1 MTTMSYASAFGG
13 GRWRRGCVTAAFGLM
28 TALWV
33 IAAGAAEQAAR
44 PAADASVAIARMIL
58 GIVGYARWP
67 VGVDSHRV
75 CLASDR
81 LEMRAVG
88 DQLLALGVRAVSVQW
103 LGSDSGQW
111 AANCDVAY
119 LDNMPDG
126 RRKTVL
132 GQTLGRPILTISGGD
147 PLCASGS
154 LFCLELAGDEIV
166 LQANLDSIARSGIRI
181 NPRVLQLAQRKGGR
195 Q

>member
-1 MTTMSYASAFGG
+1 MTPMSYASAFGG
-13 GRWRRGCVTAAFGLM
+13 GRWRRGWVTAALGLM
-28 TALWV
+28 AALWG
-33 IAAGAAEQAAR
+33 IAAGATEPAAR

-67 VGVDSHRV
+67 AGVDSHRV

-81 LEMRAVG
+81 LETRAIG
-88 DQLLALGVRAVSVQW
+88 DRLLALGVRAISVQW

-119 LDNMPDG
+119 LENLPDG
-126 RRKTVL
+126 RRKSVL
-132 GQTLGRPILTISGGD
+132 GQTLGRPVLTISGGD
-147 PLCASGS
+147 PLCAGGS

-166 LQANLDSIARSGIRI
+166 LKANLDSIARSGIRV
-181 NPRVLQLAQRKGGR
+181 NPKVLQLAQRTGGR
-195 Q
+195 P